1 MKQAKRK
8 IQNVV
13 ISLLTILTSL
23 PLGGLGWAFTSSA
36 GLGWALTSCSSWIEE
51 DPEGL
56 VTDEKVGDSD
66 DAAASWV
73 TGTYSKL
80 IYDMFC
86 WGYFP
91 RVLEFDADYI
101 SGPDWLF
108 GTFGAGN
115 FQGESD
121 VTDAL
126 WKGCYGLIARANN
139 AERHINAMTNVSE
152 AVKNNAIGELKF
164 LRGFAYFLL
173 VRAYGPLPIQPE
185 ELTTDYNQPRQSVAT
200 VYDYIEKNLEEAASL
215 LYKNTDKAWQ
225 SGHVSAGSAAGL
237 LAKVYATQAAAA
249 MPAGTEITI
258 RTGRA
263 YDEASLSAAR
273 VARFTRA
280 ESGASRAYAPL
291 QSITMQKSAVS
302 GYEQMDAKALYQ
314 KAADWAKRVIDGQYG
329 SYELLPYDQLWKKA
343 NCNASEFMFS
353 LCTVSGDATYKVSV
367 HSQYEGYMTEPGSDF
382 IQEGG
387 WVGCTRHWY
396 DLFDHDDYRITKGV
410 KHRWRAKTQAESN
423 SGFYYPQTN
432 EYAIMATGYDLNGN
446 PAPGGSPTGIYAD
459 GVNYYYSQDAQC
471 LAFTTKYMD
480 VTNNAIA
487 NADANFPFLRYAD
500 VLLIYAEALNELGQ
514 SADAITY
521 LNLVRARSNAT
532 LAPAFSAS
540 APASPASASASSA
553 SASSP
558 ASGGLPAALSTP
570 AALDTPAKLRSAII
584 EERAKELACEA
595 DRRWDL
601 IRWGIYLQAMNAIG
615 GSDDAGVLKTRSERN
630 LLFPIPQPELN
641 TNTAITENNPGW
653 N

>member
-1 MKQAKRK
+1 MITKTFKY
-8 IQNVV
+8 ICTLCL
-13 ISLLTILTSL
+13 IGLLC
-23 PLGGLGWAFTSSA
+23 
-36 GLGWALTSCSSWIEE
+36 TSCKSWIEE
-51 DPEGL
+51 TPDGL
-56 VTDEKVGDSD
+56 VTDERVGDSEE
-66 DAAASWV
+66 AASEWV

-139 AERHINAMTNVSE
+139 AERHINAMSNLSLE
-152 AVKNNAIGELKF
+152 SKNNAIGEMKF

-173 VRAYGPLPIQPE
+173 VRAYGELPIQPE
-185 ELTTDYNQPRQSVAT
+185 ELTTDYNQPRQPVSK
-200 VYDYIEKNLEEAASL
+200 VYDYIAKNLEEAAGL

-225 SGHVSAGSAAGL
+225 SGHASAGSAAGL

-249 MPAGTEITI
+249 MPTGTEITV
-258 RTGRA
+258 RTGHA
-263 YDEASLSAAR
+263 YDG
-273 VARFTRA
+273 
-280 ESGASRAYAPL
+280 SGDNRTYAPL
-291 QSITMQKSAVS
+291 QSKTFQKTTVS
-302 GYEQMDAKALYQ
+302 GYESMDAQTLYQ
-314 KAADWAKRVIDGQYG
+314 KAAEWAGKVINGQYG
-329 SYELLPYDQLWKKA
+329 SYELSDYDQLWKKA

-353 LCTVSGDATYKVSV
+353 LSTVSGDATYKVSV
-367 HSQYEGYMTEPGSDF
+367 HSQYEGYMTEQGSDF

-396 DLFDHDDYRITKGV
+396 DLFDPQDLRIVKGV
-410 KHRWRAKTQAESN
+410 KHRWRAKTQRESN
-423 SGFYYPQTN
+423 SGFYYPQNN
-432 EYAIMATGYDLNGN
+432 EYSIMATGYDLQGN
-446 PAPGGSPTGIYAD
+446 YVGAPTGIYAD
-459 GVNYYYSQDAQC
+459 GVSYYYSQDAQC

-480 VTNNAIA
+480 VTNNAIN

-500 VLLIYAEALNELGQ
+500 VLLVYAEAQNELGQ
-514 SADAITY
+514 AVDAIDY
-521 LNLVRARSNAT
+521 LNKVRQRSNAT
-532 LAPAFSAS
+532 LA
-540 APASPASASASSA
+540 SSTGA
-553 SASSP
+553 
-558 ASGGLPAALSTP
+558 G
-570 AALDTPAKLRSAII
+570 ALDSKTKVRSAII
-584 EERAKELACEA
+584 EERAKEFACEA

-601 IRWGIYLQAMNAIG
+601 IRWGIYLQAMNAIE
-615 GSDDAGVLKTRSERN
+615 GSDDAGVLKTRQERN

-641 TNTAITENNPGW
+641 TNKAITTNNPGW

>member
-1 MKQAKRK
+1 MITK
-8 IQNVV
+8 IFKY
-13 ISLLTILTSL
+13 ICTLCLIGLLC
-23 PLGGLGWAFTSSA
+23 
-36 GLGWALTSCSSWIEE
+36 TSCKSWIEE
-51 DPEGL
+51 TPDGL
-56 VTDEKVGDSD
+56 VTDERVGDSEE
-66 DAAASWV
+66 AASEWV

-139 AERHINAMTNVSE
+139 AERHINAMSNLSQE
-152 AVKNNAIGELKF
+152 SKNNAIGEMKF

-173 VRAYGPLPIQPE
+173 VRAYGELPIQPE
-185 ELTTDYNQPRQSVAT
+185 GQTTDYNQPRQSVPT
-200 VYDYIEKNLEEAASL
+200 VYDYIAKNLEEAAGL

-225 SGHVSAGSAAGL
+225 SGHASAGSAAGL

-249 MPAGTEITI
+249 MPTGTEITV
-258 RTGRA
+258 RTGHA
-263 YDEASLSAAR
+263 YDG
-273 VARFTRA
+273 
-280 ESGASRAYAPL
+280 SGDNRTYAPL
-291 QSITMQKSAVS
+291 QSKTFQKTTVS
-302 GYEQMDAKALYQ
+302 GYESMDAQALYQ
-314 KAADWAKRVIDGQYG
+314 KAVEWAGRVINGQYG
-329 SYELLPYDQLWKKA
+329 SYELSDYDQLWKKA

-367 HSQYEGYMTEPGSDF
+367 HSQYEGYMTEQGSDF

-396 DLFDHDDYRITKGV
+396 DLFDPQDLRIVKGV
-410 KHRWRAKTQAESN
+410 KHRWRAKTQRESN
-423 SGFYYPQTN
+423 SGFYYPQNN
-432 EYAIMATGYDLNGN
+432 EYSIMATGYDLQGN
-446 PAPGGSPTGIYAD
+446 YVSAPTGIYAD
-459 GVNYYYSQDAQC
+459 GVSYYYSQDAQC

-480 VTNNAIA
+480 VTNNAIN

-500 VLLIYAEALNELGQ
+500 VLLVYAEAQNELGQ
-514 SADAITY
+514 AVDAIDY
-521 LNLVRARSNAT
+521 LNKVRQRSNAT
-532 LAPAFSAS
+532 LA
-540 APASPASASASSA
+540 SSTGA
-553 SASSP
+553 
-558 ASGGLPAALSTP
+558 G
-570 AALDTPAKLRSAII
+570 ALDSKTKLRSAII
-584 EERAKELACEA
+584 EERAKEFACEA

-601 IRWGIYLQAMNAIG
+601 IRWGIYLQAMNAIE
-615 GSDDAGVLKTRSERN
+615 GSDDAGVLKTRQERN

-641 TNTAITENNPGW
+641 TNKAITANNPGW